1 MGAGLTDSLLSI
13 ADRLYGLPLGEFTA
27 ARDAAV
33 KEHRGSDRPLADAIR
48 ALRKPT
54 LAAAVVNLLVRRDP
68 AQVDQVL
75 AVGEA
80 LREAQ
85 ATLSGTELR
94 ALTKQRRQLTAAVTS
109 RARGL
114 AGEHG
119 QRVTDPVAD
128 QIEATLTAA
137 MIDAHAAEALRTGL
151 LVTALSST
159 GLDDADLTA
168 AVAVADAVDF
178 SPTPLAAPAPP
189 QLRVVPDP
197 DALSKRRVAAEEA
210 LADADADVT
219 EAQQA
224 ATAAADEVDTLE
236 ARSLQLQAEIDELR
250 RRLEEHESE
259 QDEIDAELDD
269 ARAQLRT
276 ARSDLSAAQT
286 ARERA
291 ERHLRGL

>member
-1 MGAGLTDSLLSI
+1 MTESLLGI

-33 KEHRGSDRPLADAIR
+33 KEHRGTDRELAVAIR

-54 LAAAVVNLLVRRDP
+54 LPAAVVNLLVRRDP

-85 ATLSGTELR
+85 ATLSGADLR

-109 RARGL
+109 RARAL
-114 AGEHG
+114 ANEHG
-119 QRVTDPVAD
+119 QRVTESVAD

-137 MIDAHAAEALRTGL
+137 MIDPHAAEALRTGL
-151 LVTALSST
+151 LVAALSST

-168 AVAVADAVDF
+168 AVAIADAVDF

-197 DALSKRRVAAEEA
+197 DAVSKRRAAAEEA
-210 LADADADVT
+210 LADAESEVA
-219 EAQQA
+219 EAREA
-224 ATAAADEVDTLE
+224 AEAADGEVDMLE

-250 RRLEEHESE
+250 RQLEEHESE
-259 QDEIDAELDD
+259 QDETDADLDG

-276 ARSDLSAAQT
+276 ARADLAAAESA
-286 ARERA
+286 RDRA
-291 ERHLRGL
+291 ARHLREL